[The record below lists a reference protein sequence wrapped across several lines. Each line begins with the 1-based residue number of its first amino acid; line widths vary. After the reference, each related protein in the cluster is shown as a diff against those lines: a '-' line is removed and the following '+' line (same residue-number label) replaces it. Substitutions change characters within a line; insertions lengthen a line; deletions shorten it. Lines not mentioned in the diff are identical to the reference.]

1 MDRIV
6 RESRGGACDLKD
18 LNERF
23 SRSYRG
29 WFEALYK
36 DKYHYL
42 GDKELMTAAFLM
54 DLGLFFLGTCSQ
66 RRALPARGICGI
78 SL

>member
-1 MDRIV
+1 M
-6 RESRGGACDLKD
+6 
-18 LNERF
+18 RF
-23 SRSYRG
+23 ARSYRG

-54 DLGLFFLGTCSQ
+54 DLGLFFFGPVRSVVRC
-66 RRALPARGICGI
+66 PAQGFLNFLSRVRSTDGR
-78 SL
+78 SAA